1 MLKFL
6 WYLFI
11 FYFIFYLVRLFF
23 RLYKNTKNKSSSI
36 VNPPAEIRKKSEIDK
51 EKVVDAHYE
60 EL

>member
-11 FYFIFYLVRLFF
+11 FYFVFYILKYLF
-23 RLYKNTKNKSSSI
+23 RLYKSI
-36 VNPPAEIRKKSEIDK
+36 KHKPSNIVRPPAEIKKKSEIDK
-51 EKVVDAHYE
+51 DKAVDAHYE

>member
-11 FYFIFYLVRLFF
+11 FYFVFYLIKFF
-23 RLYKNTKNKSSSI
+23 LRLYKNSKQKSSRI
-36 VNPPAEIRKKSEIDK
+36 VKPPVEIRKKSEIDK
-51 EKVVDAHYE
+51 DKVVDAHYE